1 MKRPMRSLTLGIF
14 LLLALPLPA
23 QGAAEPWKHYRRH
36 LQARM
41 VPLLQEV
48 LRFPTVQGDTKA
60 RDAQQAWLRRTGT
73 ELGLVVRDAGLVT
86 EIELPGIAGAP
97 VLGLVVHGDVQPV
110 EAKAWT
116 IPPFEGA
123 VKAGKV
129 LGRGA
134 ADDKGPLVQALLA
147 MKALKETMPKRSYT
161 IRLLVGS
168 DEESDNL
175 DIATYLKDHQ
185 APDLSLV
192 LDSGFPVI
200 VGEKAWNA
208 LTVETRWD
216 LRGDGSLSVRRIA
229 SGLAPS
235 IVPDTASIELF
246 SSATPEHLNSEWR
259 ELEKQVRS
267 HQVPRG
273 IRLETWFGSEKG
285 FSDPKKV
292 EVTSES
298 IGFTVRGK
306 SAHAGVNAE
315 GGRNAL
321 VALANAV
328 VDELPDGGAKDLLAF
343 AKLAGQDLTGTG
355 LGLVQPDPVFG
366 RATVVPTMLQAQK
379 DGKHRLTINI
389 RSTPALSG
397 EALKAHLFAQ
407 VAAFNART
415 GAHLEP
421 GGFFGD
427 TPLAFD
433 PKSKLVQRLLAAYAR
448 GTGKAEPPAISGG
461 GTYAK
466 RLPNAIAFGMWFP
479 DKPYPGHDVDEQVP
493 VSDLHKGVKVLLEAL
508 TDLAGSKP
516 LQDPFRP

>member
-1 MKRPMRSLTLGIF
+1 MKLAMRSLSLP
-14 LLLALPLPA
+14 LVLALPLLG
-23 QGAAEPWKHYRRH
+23 QGAGKPLKYYERH

-60 RDAQQAWLRRTGT
+60 RDAQQAWLRKTGT
-73 ELGLVVRDAGLVT
+73 ELGLLVRDAGLVT
-86 EIELPGIAGAP
+86 EIELPGPKGAP

-110 EAKAWT
+110 DAKAWS

-123 VKAGKV
+123 VKDGKV

-147 MKALKETMPKRSYT
+147 MKALKETMPKRTYT
-161 IRLLVGS
+161 IRLLMGS

-175 DIATYLKDHQ
+175 DIATYLKEHK

-208 LTVETRWD
+208 LTVETD
-216 LRGDGSLSVRRIA
+216 LGSRHGKLAPPSSLT

-235 IVPDTASIELF
+235 IVPDQAAIEMADTLDGQV
-246 SSATPEHLNSEWR
+246 ANSPYWEEAR
-259 ELEKQVRS
+259 KKLGKDFRLEVRS
-267 HQVPRG
+267 REG
-273 IRLETWFGSEKG
+273 RLA
-285 FSDPKKV
+285 
-292 EVTSES
+292 VTVY
-298 IGFTVRGK
+298 GRA
-306 SAHAGVNAE
+306 AHAGVNAE
-315 GGRNAL
+315 GGRNAIT
-321 VALANAV
+321 ALAKV
-328 VDELPDGGAKDLLAF
+328 VLNDLEIGGAADLLAF
-343 AKLAGQDLTGTG
+343 AQLAGQDLVGTG

-366 RATVVPTMLQAQK
+366 RATVVPTMLQPQPN
-379 DGKHRLTINI
+379 GKHRLTINI

-427 TPLAFD
+427 TPLSFD
-433 PKSKLVQRLLAAYAR
+433 PKAKLVRRLQAAYAR
-448 GTGKAEPPAISGG
+448 ATGIKAEPAISGG

-466 RLPNAIAFGMWFP
+466 RLPHAIAFGMWFP

-493 VSDLHKGVKVLLEAL
+493 VADLHKGVKVLLEAL

-516 LQDPFRP
+516 LKEPFRP

>member
-1 MKRPMRSLTLGIF
+1 MRSLSLVLG
-14 LLLALPLPA
+14 LALPLLA
-23 QGAAEPWKHYRRH
+23 QGAARPLKYYERH

-60 RDAQQAWLRRTGT
+60 RDAQQAWLRKVGT

-86 EIELPGIAGAP
+86 EIELPGPKGAP

-110 EAKAWT
+110 DEKAWT

-123 VKAGKV
+123 VKDGKV

-147 MKALKETMPKRSYT
+147 MKALKETMPVRSYT

-175 DIATYLKDHQ
+175 DIASYLKDHK

-208 LTVETRWD
+208 LTVETE
-216 LRGDGSLSVRRIA
+216 LGQSGSTGRIVTRMS

-235 IVPDTASIELF
+235 IVPDQAQLTLTGPDE
-246 SSATPEHLNSEWR
+246 AT
-259 ELEKQVRS
+259 VRQAFVRIQARPLIS
-267 HQVPRG
+267 G
-273 IRLETWFGSEKG
+273 ITISVAK
-285 FSDPKKV
+285 PIQPV
-292 EVTSES
+292 EV
-298 IGFTVRGK
+298 IGAPIALQRWQGVLKATGK

-321 VALANAV
+321 VALANTV
-328 VDELPDGGAKDLLAF
+328 VDELPSGGAKDLLAF
-343 AKLAGQDLTGTG
+343 AQLAGQDLVGTG

-366 RATVVPTMLQAQK
+366 RATVVPSLLQPQAN
-379 DGKHRLTINI
+379 GKHRLTINI

-427 TPLAFD
+427 APLAFD
-433 PKSKLVQRLLAAYAR
+433 PKSKLVKHLLAAYTRA
-448 GTGKAEPPAISGG
+448 TGVKAEPAISGG

-466 RLPNAIAFGMWFP
+466 RLPNALAFGMWFP
-479 DKPYPGHDVDEQVP
+479 DQPYPGHDVDEQVP
-493 VSDLHKGVKVLLEAL
+493 VADLHKGVKVLLEAL
-508 TDLAGSKP
+508 VDLTGSRP
-516 LQDPFRP
+516 LKDPFRP

>member
-1 MKRPMRSLTLGIF
+1 MRSLSLCF
-14 LLLALPLPA
+14 ALPLLA
-23 QGAAEPWKHYRRH
+23 QGASKPLKYYQRH

-41 VPLLQEV
+41 VPLLREV
-48 LRFPTVQGDTKA
+48 LRFPTVQGDIKA
-60 RDAQQAWLRRTGT
+60 RDAQQAWLRKVGT

-86 EIELPGIAGAP
+86 EIELPGPEGAP

-123 VKAGKV
+123 VKDGKV
-129 LGRGA
+129 LGRGT

-147 MKALKETMPKRSYT
+147 MKALKETMPKRTYT

-175 DIATYLKDHQ
+175 DIATYLKDHK

-208 LTVETRWD
+208 LTVETTLKDRKMVPY
-216 LRGDGSLSVRRIA
+216 GVSSLS

-235 IVPDTASIELF
+235 IVPDRAFLSL
-246 SSATPEHLNSEWR
+246 SEQDHWADAW
-259 ELEKQVRS
+259 LQDIKS
-267 HQVPRG
+267 
-273 IRLETWFGSEKG
+273 
-285 FSDPKKV
+285 KV
-292 EVTSES
+292 ERKRSAEGTHVELKASP
-298 IGFTVRGK
+298 GHLDLGVFGR

-321 VALANAV
+321 VTLANAI

-355 LGLVQPDPVFG
+355 LGLTQVDPVFG
-366 RATVVPTMLQAQK
+366 RATVVPTMLQPQK

-389 RSTPALSG
+389 RSTHGLSG

-427 TPLAFD
+427 APLAFD
-433 PKSKLVQRLLAAYAR
+433 PKSKLVKHLLAAYAR

-479 DKPYPGHDVDEQVP
+479 DQPYPGHDVDEQVP
-493 VSDLHKGVKVLLEAL
+493 IADLHRGVKVLLEAL
-508 TDLAGSKP
+508 ADLAGSKP